1 MVSLLF
7 YGWEASE
14 HIFSGRGVT
23 SHIQQGLEDRVKE
36 ENWNWGVR
44 FPRTQNRKQ
53 LSPSIAPARPPPNPL
68 TQPRNERDGRE
79 REGADLFQTLTDRRP

>member
-53 LSPSIAPARPPPNPL
+53 LSPSIAPARPPRPIPSPNPAM
-68 TQPRNERDGRE
+68 RE
-79 REGADLFQTLTDRRP
+79 MEEKGKGLICFKP